1 MAAVTLPLHAGPH
14 GGEGYAF
21 ESDAPGTTADLPS
34 TRPGH
39 VERYEV
45 RQAVDG
51 NGESVDGEIMAIFI
65 GTVRV

>member
-1 MAAVTLPLHAGPH
+1 MASDALRLHAGPH
-14 GGEGYAF
+14 GGEWHAF

-51 NGESVDGEIMAIFI
+51 NGDPVDGEIMAIFI